1 MKLTELKS
9 LNKLSVYK
17 DRELAGEL
25 LRLEKGVR
33 FLYDG
38 EYLKRNSTSIAF
50 HLPVRKEPYDFYG
63 DNLPPFFAGL
73 LPEGLRLSA
82 LIASIKTSASDMF
95 SLLAASGADAI
106 GDVSIR
112 VDNVASNSD
121 KDIETEDLSSVSF
134 QELFEESI
142 KAPHLKDRLRDP
154 GFAGVMPKVS
164 AQMISVPI
172 AARNKSYI
180 LKLNA
185 PDLPNLIKNEQFFM
199 ESASTLGLLAAK
211 TFILKDRDGLEG
223 LLVERFDRI
232 SIKRKIHQLHQ
243 EDACQF
249 LDRFPQD
256 KYRLSCRE
264 IAAGIVQ
271 WSTSPAIEVSR
282 LIHLLA
288 ASYVIGNGDLHAKN
302 ISLLADTSGSRIILS
317 PVYDFL
323 STLPYGDSKMALQF
337 EGRDDNLTRKDFV
350 RFANSFGVRDEVVLR
365 ILESIIKGAASI
377 LSKLDSIGFKPKEIA
392 YLRKM
397 IEKRI
402 KDIG

>member
-1 MKLTELKS
+1 MKLTELKN
-9 LNKLSVYK
+9 LNTLSVYK
-17 DRELAGEL
+17 NHELAGRL
-25 LRLEKGVR
+25 IRLEKGVR

-50 HLPVRKEPYDFYG
+50 HLPVRQEPYDFYG

-112 VDNVASNSD
+112 VDSAASNSD
-121 KDIETEDLSSVSF
+121 KDIEAEDLSNVSF
-134 QELFEESI
+134 QGLFEESI

-154 GFAGVMPKVS
+154 GFAGVIPKVS
-164 AQMISVPI
+164 AQMISLPI
-172 AARNKSYI
+172 ATRNKSYI
-180 LKLNA
+180 LKLNS
-185 PDLPNLIKNEQFFM
+185 PDLPNLIRNEHFFM
-199 ESASTLGLLAAK
+199 QSASALGLFAAK
-211 TFILKDRDGLEG
+211 TLILKDRDGVEG
-223 LLVERFDRI
+223 LLVERFDRV

-271 WSTSPAIEVSR
+271 WSTSPTIEVSR

-288 ASYVIGNGDLHAKN
+288 ASYVICNGDLHAKN
-302 ISLLADTSGSRIILS
+302 ISLLSDASGARMILS

-337 EGRDDNLTRKDFV
+337 EGRDDNITKKDFL
-350 RFANSFGVRDEVVLR
+350 RFADSFGVREEVITR
-365 ILESIIKGAASI
+365 IVGSITKGMDSII
-377 LSKLDSIGFKPKEIA
+377 SKVDSIGFSERETNH
-392 YLRKM
+392 LRRS
-397 IEKRI
+397 IEKRV
-402 KDIG
+402 KDIN